1 MIQFDLLQ
9 CGAGGSRTLVQT
21 YSPKAFY
28 MLIAALIFEN
38 RQGLSKP
45 TGSVSA
51 VFSFTPHGEEIN
63 YPVFFLIG
71 PGGLATDKPAIP

>member
-1 MIQFDLLQ
+1 MKFDNRRG
-9 CGAGGSRTLVQT
+9 GAGGSRTLVQT

-28 MLIAALIFEN
+28 MLITALIVGN
-38 RQGLSKP
+38 RQELSKP

-51 VFSFTPHGEEIN
+51 LFSSIPHGEEIN

-71 PGGLATDKPAIP
+71 PGGSATGKPAIP